1 MLLNCINWES
11 SFNKEF
17 PCKNKKHMEYFHNFV
32 IFMGPKKALN
42 YFPVKIFKLLS
53 SAIFIVKNTLVI
65 PFLKKKKLSVP
76 FFFLGKYQKTTFY
89 DGSLSENSKRL
100 KMFHYFC
107 KKLSHQC
114 LVGSYIRIYSSF
126 ICQKLVFCNK
136 SHQMLFCNK
145 RWS

>member
-17 PCKNKKHMEYFHNFV
+17 PCKNKKHVEYFHNFV

-65 PFLKKKKLSVP
+65 PFFKKNN
-76 FFFLGKYQKTTFY
+76 FLFHF
-89 DGSLSENSKRL
+89 SFLVSIKRL
-100 KMFHYFC
+100 
-107 KKLSHQC
+107 LSMME
-114 LVGSYIRIYSSF
+114 V
-126 ICQKLVFCNK
+126 
-136 SHQMLFCNK
+136 
-145 RWS
+145 